1 MGMSPGNGPVSGRR
15 SRRAPM
21 AEINVTPL
29 VDVMLVLLIIFMV
42 TAPLMT
48 SGVQVDLP
56 ESKAEALAQE
66 QEPIAVT
73 IDPAGTIY
81 VNDAPVPPEALGAM
95 LAELKAASTEEGG
108 PRVHLRA
115 DQTLNYGVVMGVMG
129 ELNRAGLRRVAM
141 VGVPQRSAP

>member
-1 MGMSPGNGPVSGRR
+1 
-15 SRRAPM
+15 M

-56 ESKAEALAQE
+56 ESQAEALAQE
-66 QEPIAVT
+66 QEPVAVT
-73 IDPAGTIY
+73 IDPSGIIF
-81 VNDAPVPPEALGAM
+81 VNDEEVAPDALAAR
-95 LAELKAASTEEGG
+95 LDAIRAASSEEGG

-115 DQTLNYGVVMGVMG
+115 DQTLNYGQVIAVMG
-129 ELNRAGLRRVAM
+129 ELNRAGLRRVAL
-141 VGVPQRSAP
+141 VSVARQGGP

>member
-1 MGMSPGNGPVSGRR
+1 VAMSGPGPVSGRR
-15 SRRAPM
+15 KRRAPM

-56 ESKAEALAQE
+56 ESKAEGLAQE
-66 QEPIAVT
+66 QEPVAVT
-73 IDPAGTIY
+73 VDPEGRIY
-81 VNDAPVPPEALGAM
+81 LGDEEVTAQALPER
-95 LAELKAASTEEGG
+95 LAAIRAASQEEGG

-115 DQTLNYGVVMGVMG
+115 DTELNYGRVIAVMG
-129 ELNRAGLRRVAM
+129 ELNRAGLRRVAL
-141 VGVPQRSAP
+141 VSQAATEP

>member
-1 MGMSPGNGPVSGRR
+1 MAMNLGNGPVSGRR

-56 ESKAEALAQE
+56 ESKAAALAQE
-66 QEPIAVT
+66 QEPVAIT
-73 IDPAGTIY
+73 IDPSGAIFIGDEAVLPETLGERLARIKAG
-81 VNDAPVPPEALGAM
+81 
-95 LAELKAASTEEGG
+95 SSEEGG
-108 PRVHLRA
+108 PRVQLRA
-115 DQTLNYGVVMGVMG
+115 DQSLNYGQVMIVMG
-129 ELNRAGLRRVAM
+129 ELNRAGLRRLAL
-141 VGVPQRSAP
+141 VGAPQREAP

>member
-1 MGMSPGNGPVSGRR
+1 MAFGRLERTEGAKPMS
-15 SRRAPM
+15 
-21 AEINVTPL
+21 EINVTPL

-56 ESKAEALAQE
+56 ESKAQALAQE
-66 QEPIAVT
+66 QEPVSVS

-81 VNDAPVPPEALGAM
+81 VNDEAVAPED
-95 LAELKAASTEEGG
+95 LASRLQAIRAASSEEGG

-115 DQTLNYGVVMGVMG
+115 DQTLNYGLVIGVMG
-129 ELNRAGLRRVAM
+129 ELNSAGLRKVAL
-141 VGVPQRSAP
+141 VSVQGEG

>member
-1 MGMSPGNGPVSGRR
+1 MGMSSGPGPVSGRR

-73 IDPAGTIY
+73 IDPSGTIF
-81 VNDAPVPPEALGAM
+81 VNDEPM
-95 LAELKAASTEEGG
+95 TAETLPARLDALKAASSEEGG

-115 DQTLNYGVVMGVMG
+115 DQTLNYGQVIAVMG
-129 ELNRAGLRRVAM
+129 ELNRAGLRRVAL
-141 VGVPQRSAP
+141 VSVAQQGGQ

>member
-1 MGMSPGNGPVSGRR
+1 MTPGNGPVSGRR
-15 SRRAPM
+15 GRRAPM
-21 AEINVTPL
+21 AEINVTPF

-66 QEPIAVT
+66 QDPVAVT

-81 VNDAPVPPEALGAM
+81 VNDEPVAAEELGPRLAALR
-95 LAELKAASTEEGG
+95 AASSEEAG
-108 PRVHLRA
+108 PRVLLRA
-115 DQTLNYGVVMGVMG
+115 DQALNYGLVIGVMG
-129 ELNRAGLRRVAM
+129 ELNRAGLRRVAL
-141 VGVPQRSAP
+141 VSETQGATP

>member
-1 MGMSPGNGPVSGRR
+1 MAMSAGPGPVSGRR

-56 ESKAEALAQE
+56 ESKAQALAQE
-66 QEPIAVT
+66 QEPIQVT
-73 IDPAGTIY
+73 IDPSGAIF
-81 VNDAPVPPEALGAM
+81 VNDEPMAPEALPAR
-95 LAELKAASTEEGG
+95 LDALKAASSEEGG

-115 DQTLNYGVVMGVMG
+115 DQTLNYGQVIAVMG
-129 ELNRAGLRRVAM
+129 ELNRAGLRRVAL
-141 VGVPQRSAP
+141 VSVAQQGGQ